1 MAVPTNTVQ
10 TFAMVG
16 IREDLSDVISNIAPM
31 DTTFYST
38 VRKGKAKNR
47 SPEWLKDSLANP
59 DPTNANIE
67 GDDVTAD
74 ASQQPTRLKNY
85 VQLFD
90 KVVSVSSTAQA
101 VDTAGREDEL
111 KYQTAKRGKEI
122 KRDMEQR
129 FLGNY
134 ASVVGAAGTAGQCAG
149 VEAWLTTNV
158 DRGATGANG
167 GFQVGTGLVTA
178 ATDGTARP
186 FTEALLKSVLKR
198 IWDAGGDPSMVLMSG
213 TKKQTAS
220 AFAGIA
226 TQYRDNPQAKP
237 VSILGAAA
245 IYISDFGELKLVANR
260 YVGAAAAR
268 TPTNGLYPG
277 QTALIL
283 DPAKWEI
290 AFLQP
295 FKTEN
300 LAKTGHND
308 KKLLS
313 AEVTLKSIDEAG
325 NGAVAD
331 LS

>member
-1 MAVPTNTVQ
+1 MQKPRINSAAITQP
-10 TFAMVG
+10 
-16 IREDLSDVISNIAPM
+16 VISNISPM

-38 VRKGKAKNR
+38 VRKGKCKNR
-47 SPEWLKDSLANP
+47 NPEWQKDSLANP
-59 DPTNANIE
+59 DPTNANVE

-74 ASQQPTRLKNY
+74 TSQQPTRLKNY

-101 VDTAGREDEL
+101 VEAAGREDEL
-111 KYQTAKRGKEI
+111 KYQVAKRGKEI

-134 ASVVGAAGTAGQCAG
+134 ASVAGAAAVAGQCAG

-167 GFQVGTGLVTA
+167 GFNTGTGLVAA
-178 ATDGTARP
+178 ATDGTARA
-186 FTEALLKSVLKR
+186 FTETLLKAVLRR
-198 IWDAGGDPSMVLMSG
+198 IWDAGGDPSIVLLSG

-220 AFAGIA
+220 TFTGIA
-226 TQYRDNPQAKP
+226 TQFRDNVQAKP

-245 IYISDFGELKLVANR
+245 VYVSDFGELKLVANR
-260 YVGAAAAR
+260 YVGASATR

-283 DPAKWEI
+283 DTTKWGIE
-290 AFLQP
+290 FLQP
-295 FKTEN
+295 FKTEQ

-313 AEVTLKSIDEAG
+313 AEVTLKCWDEAA